1 MRGKENGHQPR
12 LLIYIYIHPQYHS
25 TFPAINYPAKF
36 LGNEFSPF
44 FPSYVSSLPSPPRLR
59 LLFIFPLSSKS
70 FPPPIEFFF
79 YSSFYRP
86 LRLVSIRFGR
96 DLRISGVVKNKE
108 RLGNLRFSKDNRE
121 GDGDC
126 RRGRRTTIERG
137 LS

>member
-12 LLIYIYIHPQYHS
+12 LLIYIYTSAISFHLSRDQPSREIPWKRVLSFFPTLRVISPFPSPITIIIY
-25 TFPAINYPAKF
+25 FPAF
-36 LGNEFSPF
+36 LQ
-44 FPSYVSSLPSPPRLR
+44 
-59 LLFIFPLSSKS
+59 IFLS
-70 FPPPIEFFF
+70 FDRVFF